1 MSLVMI
7 VTRDVADRFNGFLG
21 SALLEVAPNVFI
33 SPRLSK
39 GVRTRIWDVLNSWYG
54 QEPRGAIVM
63 VWRDREQTGGVG
75 LAHLGTPPRTLVEFD
90 GMWLTRR
97 VLQRVGSAQS
107 SSP

>member
-7 VTRDVADRFNGFLG
+7 VTRDVADRFNGFLA
-21 SALLEVAPNVFI
+21 SALLEVAPNIFI

-39 GVRTRIWDVLNSWYG
+39 GVRTRIWDVLTDWHR

-63 VWRDREQTGGVG
+63 VWRDREQIGGVG
-75 LAHLGTPPRTLVEFD
+75 LAHLGNPPRTLVECD

-97 VLQRVGSAQS
+97 MMTKADNS
-107 SSP
+107 SM

>member
-7 VTRDVADRFNGFLG
+7 VTRDVPDRYNGFLA

-33 SPRLSK
+33 SPRLGK
-39 GVRTRIWDVLNSWYG
+39 GVRTRVWSVLSDWHQ
-54 QEPRGAIVM
+54 QEPRGSVVM

-75 LAHLGTPPRTLVEFD
+75 LGHLGDPPRELVQMD

-97 VLQRVGSAQS
+97 FKSTAGT
-107 SSP
+107 